1 MTDKNTPTSLLPEN
15 YFSGVE
21 SEILSNGL
29 QVYMLKNSNTP
40 TVSVQAWVKT
50 GSIHEDKFIGAGLS
64 HFLEHMLF
72 QGCKGYPGNSM
83 ADNVNRLG
91 GNSNAYTSFGR
102 TVYYID
108 LPSRHTS
115 EAVNMLAAMVSSPEF
130 PEEKF
135 VSEKQVIIH
144 ESAMIDDDPMRVLS
158 EKLWSHCFVKH
169 PVRHPIIG
177 YPDKISAVTRDM
189 MVEYYNQRYSPER
202 CFFVII
208 GDIDTT
214 AVVKQL
220 EAVLGSWERGC
231 LTEPVL
237 PTEPRQV
244 YPRNFTYHFNDP
256 LARLAIGY
264 KLPEAC
270 HHDIPALDIMVSL
283 LGNTDSSR
291 LIQRFVTEDE
301 LAIGISAS
309 NYTSSFCG
317 IGGIYALTTIDKL
330 DKLEAGIRE
339 EIDKIIADGVT
350 ETELER
356 EVIQNSTA
364 YLRNL
369 RHNSG
374 IASLVGGS
382 IIDYE
387 TPAYADHYIKE
398 ITAVTSD
405 DIRRVAKRYFGWKS
419 ATTIRLIPK
428 QTATATDKEIKA
440 PAEESAPAT
449 RTCLP
454 GGERMIYFP
463 EHKLPLV
470 DISIC
475 LPGGSFFEH
484 AEQAGISQLL
494 SSTLP
499 TGTARWN
506 EAEFLRELDDNS
518 IDLNVASHINSLI
531 IKLNCR
537 RDKVNKAFALIE
549 SMLSEPAFNEK
560 AFVREQQ
567 NMIEIINSRKLN
579 PQVAAIDKMLA
590 ELYGDHPYARPST
603 GTDETVKQLS
613 IKTVRRFYTEK
624 CLRREKAVFGVC
636 GDITADEALQLVT
649 KLTAAIPWGQA
660 VDYSVTPPTFPSETT
675 THEVFT
681 PREQAV
687 VIHAFP
693 GCDNLSE
700 ENLAIELL
708 FVAEN
713 HQASALFKTIREE
726 AGLAYYTGMT
736 GSFGLHRGFI
746 AFYAGTTPK
755 DSAEVIKRLNAEQ
768 QRLLTTGLT
777 EAEFFAARENKFF
790 AMAKAVQNP
799 GVILGK
805 SCLEEYYDNSFKLPW
820 ELADKYAALQL
831 KDVNQ
836 TIAKFLKQPSITI
849 TALPQEKTAPI
860 ST

>member
-1 MTDKNTPTSLLPEN
+1 MLVPEN
-15 YFSGVE
+15 YFAGVK
-21 SEILSNGL
+21 SKVLSNGM
-29 QVYMLKNSNTP
+29 QVYVLENSNTP
-40 TVSVQAWVKT
+40 TVSVQAWIKT
-50 GSIHEDKFIGAGLS
+50 GSIHEDQFLGAGLS

-83 ADNVNRLG
+83 AETVSRLG
-91 GNSNAYTSFGR
+91 GSSNAYTSFGR

-108 LPSRHTS
+108 LPSQHTS
-115 EAVNMLAAMVSSPEF
+115 EAIDMLAAMVSAPEF

-135 VSEKQVIIH
+135 TSEKQVIIH

-158 EKLWSHCFVKH
+158 EKLWSHSFVKH

-189 MVEYYNQRYSPER
+189 MVEYYNQRYSPEH
-202 CFFVII
+202 CFFVVI
-208 GDIDTT
+208 GDVDTA
-214 AVVKQL
+214 AVVEQL
-220 EAVLGSWERGC
+220 ETLLGEWKRGC

-244 YPRNFTYHFNDP
+244 YPREFTYHFNDP

-264 KLPEAC
+264 KLPEAS
-270 HHDIPALDIMVSL
+270 HRDIPALDIMIGL
-283 LGNTDSSR
+283 LGRSDSAR
-291 LIQRFVTEDE
+291 LLQRFVTKDE

-309 NYTSSFCG
+309 NYTSPFCG
-317 IGGIYALTTIDKL
+317 IGGIYALTTVDKL
-330 DKLEAGIRE
+330 DKLETGIRE
-339 EIDKIIADGVT
+339 EIDKIIETGVT
-350 ETELER
+350 EVELER
-356 EVIQNSTA
+356 EVMQNSTS

-369 RHNSG
+369 RSNSA

-405 DIRRVAKRYFGWKS
+405 DVKRVAKRYFDSKS
-419 ATTIRLIPK
+419 STTIRLVPEP
-428 QTATATDKEIKA
+428 TTVETDE
-440 PAEESAPAT
+440 PSNNSAKVSVPAT

-454 GGERMIYFP
+454 GGERLIYFP
-463 EHKLPLV
+463 ERKLPLV

-475 LPGGSFFEH
+475 LPGGSFFES
-484 AEQAGISQLL
+484 AEQAGISRLL
-494 SSTLP
+494 SSLLP

-506 EAEFLRELDDNS
+506 ETEFLGQLDDNA
-518 IDLNVASHINSLI
+518 IDLEVSSHINSFI

-537 RDKVNKAFALIE
+537 RDKVDKAFALLK
-549 SMLSEPAFNEK
+549 SMLSEPAFSEK

-567 NMIEIINSRKLN
+567 NMIEMINSRKLN
-579 PQVAAIDKMLA
+579 PQAATMDKMIA
-590 ELYGDHPYARPST
+590 ELYGNHPYGRPGS
-603 GTDETVKQLS
+603 GSNETVKQLS
-613 IKTVRRFYTEK
+613 IESIRKFYLEQ
-624 CLRREKAVFGVC
+624 CLTRGKAVFGVC
-636 GDITADEALQLVT
+636 GDISADDAQQLVCE
-649 KLTAAIPWGQA
+649 LAAAIPWSKA
-660 VDYSVTPPTFPSETT
+660 NDHSITPPIFPKTKAAYK
-675 THEVFT
+675 VFA

-700 ENLAIELL
+700 ENLAIDLL
-708 FVAEN
+708 FTAEN

-746 AFYAGTTPK
+746 AFYAGTAPK
-755 DSAEVIKRLNAEQ
+755 DATEVIDLLNAEQ
-768 QRLLTTGLT
+768 QRLLSSGLT
-777 EAEFFAARENKFF
+777 EEEFAAARENKFF
-790 AMAKAVQNP
+790 AMAKAVQHP
-799 GVILGK
+799 GRMLGK
-805 SCLEEYYDNSFKLPW
+805 SCLEEYYGNNFRLPW

-831 KDVNQ
+831 AEVNQ
-836 TIAKFLKQPSITI
+836 TIAKYLKQPSITV
-849 TALPQEKTAPI
+849 TALPEAEELD
-860 ST
+860 